1 MSTFLFGS
9 PNLFAMPVVDQTMYD
24 PKTGNVVGYDKVGND
39 VAINYTFDLMELT
52 GNLGNQVV
60 GLIPHTT
67 RLTGTYNSQAFSLE
81 HRALLSGG
89 TVSNNGIAPV
99 CETITATGAS
109 LTVQGT
115 PVKSYEQPASDTLGW
130 CQVREHGADTYLGT
144 NYGINLSSK
153 TVQNFVAVS
162 GKQYDVFY
170 FTDWTSAKVVNL
182 PKNANPSIVSIHQ
195 KWGIYSNENGTAGN
209 GTLAGYLYV
218 IVPKAMLEGDAGA
231 SGNPTTN
238 ARTDY
243 NWRAISDYDNMP
255 DVDACAS
262 DGESLGYYV
271 YVPCGSA
278 DSNIADLAIIGGGVS
293 VAKNGSAQVPVVYIM
308 KDGSTAVPHY
318 ADLKFT
324 MTTSATGV
332 SVGEHTGVVTATGSA
347 TGSGEITVTRTIGS
361 KTITTYCNVVVA

>member
-39 VAINYTFDLMELT
+39 VAINYTFELMELT

-99 CETITATGAS
+99 CETITATGTS

-195 KWGIYSNENGTAGN
+195 KWGIYSNENGATGN

-231 SGNPTTN
+231 SGNPTSN

-255 DVDACAS
+255 DADACAS

-278 DSNIADLAIIGGGVS
+278 DSNVADLAIIGAGVT
-293 VAKNGSAQVPVVYIM
+293 VKNGGSAQVPVVYIM
-308 KDGSTAVPHY
+308 KDGSTAIPNY
-318 ADLKFT
+318 ADLTFAKVGS
-324 MTTSATGV
+324 TTGFNVSNTGL
-332 SVGEHTGVVTATGSA
+332 VTASA
-347 TGSGEITVTRTIGS
+347 SSGSGEIKVS
-361 KTITTYCNVVVA
+361 KGTMEAYCNVTLTA